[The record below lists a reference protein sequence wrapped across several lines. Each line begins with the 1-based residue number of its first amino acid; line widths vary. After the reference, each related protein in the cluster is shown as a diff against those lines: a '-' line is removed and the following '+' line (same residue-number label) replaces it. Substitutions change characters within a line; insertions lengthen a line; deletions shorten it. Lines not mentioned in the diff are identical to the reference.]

1 MSELDKTFGVYV
13 VAVGAGSS
21 GRKSSR
27 TGSRT
32 YGGRDGSC
40 LSGTM
45 ENVRDHLIEYGSLEV
60 FKLRERKAKEP
71 KP

>member
-1 MSELDKTFGVYV
+1 MAVAKTKREFVLDFRVVIDGDTAHELFD
-13 VAVGAGSS
+13 
-21 GRKSSR
+21 
-27 TGSRT
+27 
-32 YGGRDGSC
+32 C